1 MAMIKVPAGKCFI
14 KHGTAVN
21 ALYMVIHGTVRQVS
35 KLEEV
40 QIGSGNIIGLM
51 DCAEEEYIA
60 DYVAADDVTL
70 YPFHYHALVR
80 YLSVSRNMQQHFY
93 LWQFVRQTICL
104 DETRDFKTVQKNI
117 IALHWQCIRNIRS
130 YVENI
135 AFRRKVSG
143 E

>member
-35 KLEEV
+35 F
-40 QIGSGNIIGLM
+40 IIMLRR
-51 DCAEEEYIA
+51 
-60 DYVAADDVTL
+60 T
-70 YPFHYHALVR
+70 LVR

>member
-51 DCAEEEYIA
+51 DLCRRRIY
-60 DYVAADDVTL
+60 
-70 YPFHYHALVR
+70 
-80 YLSVSRNMQQHFY
+80 SR
-93 LWQFVRQTICL
+93 LCG
-104 DETRDFKTVQKNI
+104 
-117 IALHWQCIRNIRS
+117 
-130 YVENI
+130 
-135 AFRRKVSG
+135 SG
-143 E
+143 

>member
-70 YPFHYHALVR
+70 YPFHYHAP
-80 YLSVSRNMQQHFY
+80 
-93 LWQFVRQTICL
+93 
-104 DETRDFKTVQKNI
+104 EDFGKIFI